1 MEAAY
6 TSAPPQ
12 DPVRYSDNERRCLV
26 TGAVLPKADLIRFVV
41 GPDDSIVPDLA
52 QNLPGRGLW
61 VTADYVHIH
70 DAAVKNL
77 FGKAAKAPVRATAA
91 LADQVV
97 QLLRRRCLDFL
108 GLARRSSI
116 AILGQPQVESA
127 IRAKNVKL
135 LLIASDASDKGLQEV
150 LHMHQLGDIPVVRLF
165 SRSDL
170 GAALGYDQIVYL
182 GLMHHKLT
190 SALQAELARFDKI
203 TQTQHVSERNG

>member
-1 MEAAY
+1 MM
-6 TSAPPQ
+6 P
-12 DPVRYSDNERRCLV
+12 
-26 TGAVLPKADLIRFVV
+26 
-41 GPDDSIVPDLA
+41 
-52 QNLPGRGLW
+52 
-61 VTADYVHIH
+61 
-70 DAAVKNL
+70 
-77 FGKAAKAPVRATAA
+77 
-91 LADQVV
+91 
-97 QLLRRRCLDFL
+97 
-108 GLARRSSI
+108 ARRSSI

>member
-70 DAAVKNL
+70 DAGPS
-77 FGKAAKAPVRATAA
+77 FQYCHSGSAP
-91 LADQVV
+91 
-97 QLLRRRCLDFL
+97 
-108 GLARRSSI
+108 G
-116 AILGQPQVESA
+116 
-127 IRAKNVKL
+127 
-135 LLIASDASDKGLQEV
+135 
-150 LHMHQLGDIPVVRLF
+150 
-165 SRSDL
+165 
-170 GAALGYDQIVYL
+170 
-182 GLMHHKLT
+182 
-190 SALQAELARFDKI
+190 
-203 TQTQHVSERNG
+203 